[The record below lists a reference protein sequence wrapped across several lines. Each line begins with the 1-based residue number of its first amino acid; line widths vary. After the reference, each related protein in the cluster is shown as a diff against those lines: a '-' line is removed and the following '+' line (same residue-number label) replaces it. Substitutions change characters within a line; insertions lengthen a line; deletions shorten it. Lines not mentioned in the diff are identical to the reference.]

1 MNKELEGFFEEYNG
15 LSEEEVLNLREK
27 YGANVLKSKK
37 KLPFIFRLLA
47 VFKEPMFLLLIIT
60 ASVYFIIG
68 EYADGCLMLVFV
80 VVISMISFFQE
91 NKTEKALEELSKLS
105 AVNVKV
111 IRNKMIKTVTSEE
124 LVVGDLVILEE
135 GDSVPADG
143 TLLYAEGLGINEAML
158 TGESAVVYKNI
169 LEDVKNH
176 FKLNMVYSG
185 TSVVGGVGLFKVSN
199 VGIMT
204 EIGKIG
210 SELEEIKKG
219 KSPLTKQVNKLVYVC
234 TIISVLVC
242 VFTMIINFINFEDLS
257 LKERIIESILA
268 GITIAM
274 ATIPEEIPV
283 ILTVFLALGASGLAK
298 EKTLVK
304 NLNATETLGAIN
316 VLCTDKTGTLTQ
328 NKMDVAF
335 VYENNKSFGE
345 SAVRASLKVS
355 IDPME
360 KAIKKYFSN
369 VKIKSWEVLR
379 EYPFSN
385 VSKMMGILW
394 SDGVLCIKGAYES
407 VLALCKMND
416 ELYENVVEDITH
428 YMNEGYRVLA
438 VARARDIKDDIE
450 KLSDASY
457 DFEGFIV
464 LEDPPRKNV
473 YKSVKACNNAGI
485 RVIMITGDNGSTA
498 LGIANK
504 IGLIN
509 NGHVITGEELEKMSD
524 GELFLSVQET
534 NIFARVYPNHKMRIV
549 EALQKNNNVVAMTG
563 DGVNDASALKKAD
576 VGIAM
581 GLRGTNVS
589 KEAADIIILDDNFN
603 TIVKGVFD
611 ARGIYKNIKK
621 AISYIF
627 VIHIPIAL
635 LSLFVPL
642 FNLPL
647 LLKPIHILLLELLID
662 PTSSIIFQ
670 RIKNSKD
677 IMYEKPRKK
686 DENIIH
692 RKTVIR
698 SVSQGLLIFLITFL
712 NYYFLIHLN
721 IITNKAITITYSTL
735 VLSII
740 LVSFQLRTLDST
752 FKTLTKA
759 LKDKSVLVVNLFI
772 IAGLI
777 LLVYLP
783 YFNSVANTMPLNIL
797 EWGYVVCM
805 AIICVVPFDLFKKK
819 IK

>member
-1 MNKELEGFFEEYNG
+1 
-15 LSEEEVLNLREK
+15 
-27 YGANVLKSKK
+27 
-37 KLPFIFRLLA
+37 
-47 VFKEPMFLLLIIT
+47 
-60 ASVYFIIG
+60 
-68 EYADGCLMLVFV
+68 
-80 VVISMISFFQE
+80 
-91 NKTEKALEELSKLS
+91 
-105 AVNVKV
+105 
-111 IRNKMIKTVTSEE
+111 
-124 LVVGDLVILEE
+124 
-135 GDSVPADG
+135 
-143 TLLYAEGLGINEAML
+143 
-158 TGESAVVYKNI
+158 
-169 LEDVKNH
+169 
-176 FKLNMVYSG
+176 MVYSG
-185 TSVVGGVGLFKVSN
+185 TSVVGGVGLFKVSS
-199 VGIMT
+199 VGTMT
-204 EIGKIG
+204 EIGKVG

-234 TIISVLVC
+234 TIISVLIC
-242 VFTMIINFINFEDLS
+242 VFTMIINFISLGDLS

-335 VYENNKSFGE
+335 AYENSKSFGE

-360 KAIKKYFSN
+360 KAIKKHFN
-369 VKIKSWEVLR
+369 DVKIKSLEVLR

-394 SDGVLCIKGAYES
+394 ADRVLCIKGAYES
-407 VLALCKMND
+407 VLPLCKMTD
-416 ELYENVVEDITH
+416 ELYKKMVKDITH
-428 YMNEGYRVLA
+428 YMNDGYRVLA
-438 VARARDIKDDIE
+438 VARASNVKDSINN
-450 KLSDASY
+450 LSDVSY

-509 NGHVITGEELEKMSD
+509 NGHVITGEELEKMND
-524 GELFLSVQET
+524 DELFISVQDT
-534 NIFARVYPNHKMRIV
+534 NIFARVYPSHKMRIV
-549 EALQKNNNVVAMTG
+549 DALQKNNNVVAMTG

-621 AISYIF
+621 EI
-627 VIHIPIAL
+627 
-635 LSLFVPL
+635 
-642 FNLPL
+642 
-647 LLKPIHILLLELLID
+647 
-662 PTSSIIFQ
+662 
-670 RIKNSKD
+670 
-677 IMYEKPRKK
+677 
-686 DENIIH
+686 
-692 RKTVIR
+692 
-698 SVSQGLLIFLITFL
+698 
-712 NYYFLIHLN
+712 
-721 IITNKAITITYSTL
+721 
-735 VLSII
+735 
-740 LVSFQLRTLDST
+740 
-752 FKTLTKA
+752 
-759 LKDKSVLVVNLFI
+759 
-772 IAGLI
+772 
-777 LLVYLP
+777 
-783 YFNSVANTMPLNIL
+783 
-797 EWGYVVCM
+797 
-805 AIICVVPFDLFKKK
+805 
-819 IK
+819 

>member
-1 MNKELEGFFEEYNG
+1 MNKELDGVFEEYNG

-27 YGANVLKSKK
+27 YGANALKPKK
-37 KLPFIFRLLA
+37 KLPFVFRLLS

-60 ASVYFIIG
+60 ASVYFIVG

-105 AVNVKV
+105 AINVKV
-111 IRNKMIKTVTSEE
+111 IRNNMIKTVTSEE

-143 TLLYAEGLGINEAML
+143 ILLYAEGLGVNEAML

-169 LEDVKNH
+169 LEDDKNH
-176 FKLNMVYSG
+176 FKLNTVYSG
-185 TSVVGGVGLFKVSN
+185 TSVVGGVGLFKVSS
-199 VGIMT
+199 VGTMT

-234 TIISVLVC
+234 TIISVLIC
-242 VFTMIINFINFEDLS
+242 VFTMIINFINLGDLS
-257 LKERIIESILA
+257 LRERIIESILA

-335 VYENNKSFGE
+335 VYENSKSFGE

-407 VLALCKMND
+407 VLPLCKMND

-438 VARARDIKDDIE
+438 VARARNIKDDIE

-473 YKSVKACNNAGI
+473 YK
-485 RVIMITGDNGSTA
+485 
-498 LGIANK
+498 
-504 IGLIN
+504 
-509 NGHVITGEELEKMSD
+509 
-524 GELFLSVQET
+524 
-534 NIFARVYPNHKMRIV
+534 
-549 EALQKNNNVVAMTG
+549 
-563 DGVNDASALKKAD
+563 
-576 VGIAM
+576 
-581 GLRGTNVS
+581 
-589 KEAADIIILDDNFN
+589 
-603 TIVKGVFD
+603 
-611 ARGIYKNIKK
+611 
-621 AISYIF
+621 
-627 VIHIPIAL
+627 
-635 LSLFVPL
+635 
-642 FNLPL
+642 
-647 LLKPIHILLLELLID
+647 
-662 PTSSIIFQ
+662 
-670 RIKNSKD
+670 
-677 IMYEKPRKK
+677 
-686 DENIIH
+686 
-692 RKTVIR
+692 
-698 SVSQGLLIFLITFL
+698 
-712 NYYFLIHLN
+712 
-721 IITNKAITITYSTL
+721 
-735 VLSII
+735 
-740 LVSFQLRTLDST
+740 
-752 FKTLTKA
+752 
-759 LKDKSVLVVNLFI
+759 
-772 IAGLI
+772 
-777 LLVYLP
+777 
-783 YFNSVANTMPLNIL
+783 
-797 EWGYVVCM
+797 
-805 AIICVVPFDLFKKK
+805 
-819 IK
+819 